1 MFVISENI
9 LLRQMMVLD
18 HDRKLIPLAMFVL
31 GENDL
36 YQSIFLDHDKLIFFF
51 FFFLI
56 YLRSLS
62 LPPRSF
68 LHPSLASNPLFS
80 F

>member
-36 YQSIFLDHDKLIFFF
+36 YQSIFLDHDKLIFF
-51 FFFLI
+51 
-56 YLRSLS
+56 SLS
-62 LPPRSF
+62 LPLRSF
-68 LHPSLASNPLFS
+68 LHPSLALKPTFS